1 MWRCA
6 VVWTRCRA
14 GSRCA
19 GLRIHGS
26 TLPDA
31 LSKGICM
38 YTSQCSPYPRPAQAA
53 VALRSLSGWLRRT
66 QPLHARA
73 GARLA
78 SHMDRE
84 LILSCLHAIR
94 AAQGAVMG
102 TRGAQAAL
110 APGRVVLLV
119 DAATGLPQLAAL
131 LSSPT
136 AMPIR

>member
-1 MWRCA
+1 MC
-6 VVWTRCRA
+6 
-14 GSRCA
+14 
-19 GLRIHGS
+19 
-26 TLPDA
+26 
-31 LSKGICM
+31 
-38 YTSQCSPYPRPAQAA
+38 TSQCSPYPRTAQAA
-53 VALRSLSGWLRRT
+53 GALRLLSGRLRKT
-66 QPLHARA
+66 QSLHARA

-84 LILSCLHAIR
+84 IVLSCLHAIR

-110 APGRVVLLV
+110 APGGVVLLM

-131 LSSPT
+131 LSSPI